1 MRRARRVALLM
12 LLLPALAQAQ
22 AAADSP
28 GNLAAQVN
36 AQIVLRQVN
45 NNVAMM
51 ADGLGAG
58 FLPGDLPAACEPA
71 TRAAVASMSTALVRF
86 MQETFNDPAYQ
97 RGFEHLLGSAWSAQ
111 QLQAFLDRTGDEELG
126 VLNAEVMSAPGLQ
139 AAQEAH
145 MARLTQAADSMMDAD
160 PGLQK
165 ALAEVNSAQQH
176 CDAARMEPEAGT

>member
-1 MRRARRVALLM
+1 MRLTRRGALLM
-12 LLLPALAQAQ
+12 LLLSPVLAQ

-28 GNLAAQVN
+28 ENLAAQVN

-58 FLPGDLPAACEPA
+58 FLPGDLPAECEPA
-71 TRAAVASMSTALVRF
+71 TRAAEAGMSTALVRF
-86 MQETFNDPAYQ
+86 MQATFNDPAYQ
-97 RGFEHLLGSAWSAQ
+97 RGFEQLLGSAWSAQ
-111 QLQAFLDRTGDEELG
+111 QLQAFLDRSGDGELG
-126 VLNAEVMSAPGLQ
+126 ALNAEVMSAPGLQ
-139 AAQEAH
+139 AAQDAH

-165 ALAEVNSAQQH
+165 ALAEVNRAQQR
-176 CDAARMEPEAGT
+176 CDAARMEQEAGT

>member
-12 LLLPALAQAQ
+12 LLLSPALAQ

-58 FLPGDLPAACEPA
+58 FLPGDLPAACEPP

-97 RGFEHLLGSAWSAQ
+97 RGFEQLLGSAWTAQ
-111 QLQAFLDRTGDEELG
+111 QLQAFLDRSGEEELG

>member
-1 MRRARRVALLM
+1 MRLTRRGALLM
-12 LLLPALAQAQ
+12 LLLSPVLAQ

-28 GNLAAQVN
+28 ENLAAQVN

-58 FLPGDLPAACEPA
+58 FLPGDLPAECEPA
-71 TRAAVASMSTALVRF
+71 TRAAEASMSTALVRF
-86 MQETFNDPAYQ
+86 MQATFNDPAYQ
-97 RGFEHLLGSAWSAQ
+97 RAFEQLLGSAWSAQ
-111 QLQAFLDRTGDEELG
+111 QLQAFLDRSGDGELG
-126 VLNAEVMSAPGLQ
+126 ALNAEVMSAPGLQ
-139 AAQEAH
+139 AAQDAH

-165 ALAEVNSAQQH
+165 ALAEVNRAQQRCH
-176 CDAARMEPEAGT
+176 AARMEQEAGT